1 MIYLEWI
8 ATALFIIGEIMIY
21 LEFITTALFLITGYN
36 FVSKLEGK

>member
-8 ATALFIIGEIMIY
+8 ATVLFIIGEIMIY